1 METELVS
8 HPQTCGL
15 CDDCREALADYK
27 GIYKLPKTD
36 NDALYWKTL
45 TPVDHSKLA
54 RHIAV
59 YGKEGT
65 EPFLVKVKT
74 PKLGKRAK
82 LEQDVLALHAK
93 GRMVSAIADEL
104 KISDRRVKSILSR
117 SRTTAQ
123 TK

>member
-1 METELVS
+1 MDDFMEASQRYWQQFGEVD
-8 HPQTCGL
+8 PQ
-15 CDDCREALADYK
+15 
-27 GIYKLPKTD
+27 
-36 NDALYWKTL
+36 
-45 TPVDHSKLA
+45 KLA

-65 EPFLVKVKT
+65 EPFLVKVKE

-117 SRTTAQ
+117 SKTSVQ
-123 TK
+123 SK